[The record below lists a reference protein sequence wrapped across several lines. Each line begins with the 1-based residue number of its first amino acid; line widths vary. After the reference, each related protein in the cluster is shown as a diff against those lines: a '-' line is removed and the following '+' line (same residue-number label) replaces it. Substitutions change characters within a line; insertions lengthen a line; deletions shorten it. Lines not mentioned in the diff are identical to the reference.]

1 MVALPAPPE
10 KGPFAP
16 APLDRVQALVN
27 TRVLHHDPTVAHDRL
42 DGPDALVTWWHDMG
56 RPVDGVAVTEDDVEA
71 ARTAREGLRAL
82 LALHN
87 DSAHPDDKR
96 AIERLDALAAG
107 LPLRISFGTTDR
119 VDVLPL
125 APGGTR
131 GALLELLASIPDCR
145 ADGTSVPAEGVPGG
159 RLPRGLLRRLAEP
172 LPGLVLD
179 GPLRWTGQATS
190 FRRTPPSA
198 ALTVAGARSAVQA
211 LGGHVHPRDA
221 SVVVVVEA
229 VDADRAPPRVPRPAP
244 CRRGRSR
251 TTRRRTRRSPPGWSR
266 SCPAPR

>member
-87 DSAHPDDKR
+87 DSARPDDKR

-145 ADGTSVPAEGVPGG
+145 ADGTWSRLKVCRADDCREAFYDASRNRSRAWCSMDLCGG
-159 RLPRGLLRRLAEP
+159 RAKQRAFAERHRRQ
-172 LPGLVLD
+172 D
-179 GPLRWTGQATS
+179 
-190 FRRTPPSA
+190 
-198 ALTVAGARSAVQA
+198 
-211 LGGHVHPRDA
+211 
-221 SVVVVVEA
+221 
-229 VDADRAPPRVPRPAP
+229 
-244 CRRGRSR
+244 
-251 TTRRRTRRSPPGWSR
+251 
-266 SCPAPR
+266 